1 MKKTESKAYKFMEKM
16 KENVKNE
23 FFKQHPEYNTSTYK
37 VTILES
43 NRFGGDF
50 EIYIKSNDEY
60 FTYWCKI
67 WNNEEE
73 TTYEFVIEESLHV
86 MKIRFD
92 INMQDK
98 YVYYDYDEE
107 DYTRILEKR
116 PSLKY
121 TDYKAIEDN
130 VVNQYFK
137 ENEMQIRYQ
146 LAQDILSGKIKID
159 CYCSNTDE
167 YDGPRNK
174 VKIYKV

>member
-23 FFKQHPEYNTSTYK
+23 FFKQHPEYNTSTYEVK
-37 VTILES
+37 VLES
-43 NRFGGDF
+43 NRFDGDF
-50 EIYIKSNDEY
+50 EIYIKSEDEH
-60 FTYWCKI
+60 FTYWCKF

-73 TTYEFVIEESLHV
+73 TTYEFVLEEPLHV
-86 MKIRFD
+86 MEIRFD

-107 DYTRILEKR
+107 DYARIWEGR
-116 PSLKY
+116 VKY
-121 TDYKAIEDN
+121 TAYKDIEDN
-130 VVNQYFK
+130 VVNQYLK

-146 LAQDILSGKIKID
+146 LAQDILNGKIKID

-167 YDGPRNK
+167 YDGPKNK